1 MSASLASAA
10 TSATANATNA
20 AQGVGENSRARI
32 ADDFDTF
39 LTLLTTQLRNQSPA
53 DPLNPN
59 EMTQQLVQFAQ
70 VEQQMQQNQNLERLV
85 ALQQSSQLLAAAPL
99 IGRDVRI
106 ESDRLALQDGSA
118 ELAIAGGAATRLA
131 RVSVLDQGGRAL
143 MTREVS
149 VPREGLT
156 WRWDGT
162 DASGRRLPDGA
173 YRVTVSGGAEGET
186 ARAMPFIVRGRVTG
200 AEQQED
206 ELRLRLG
213 GLVVGMDK
221 LRGLGG
227 S

>member
-1 MSASLASAA
+1 MSVSLASA
-10 TSATANATNA
+10 TAA
-20 AQGVGENSRARI
+20 AANTGESSRARI

-99 IGRDVRI
+99 VGQGVRL
-106 ESDRLALQDGSA
+106 ESDRLALQDGAA
-118 ELAIAGGAATRLA
+118 ELQIAGGPAARLA
-131 RVSVLDQGGRAL
+131 RISVLDAAGNAVL
-143 MTREVS
+143 SREVP

-156 WRWDGT
+156 WRWDGRNG
-162 DASGRRLPDGA
+162 ANRQMPDGA
-173 YRVTVSGGAEGET
+173 YRVQVSGGAEGET
-186 ARAMPFIVRGRVTG
+186 VRPIPFIVRGRVTG
-200 AEQQED
+200 AEQQEG

-213 GLVVGMDK
+213 GLAVGMDR